1 MSFALTFRSSGHQS
15 ALSNNEIICWKDVH
29 FEDHS
34 LPVLVIYM
42 DLKEDLKSFSPL
54 LLR

>member
-1 MSFALTFRSSGHQS
+1 MSTLKITRY
-15 ALSNNEIICWKDVH
+15 LS
-29 FEDHS
+29 
-34 LPVLVIYM
+34 VLVIYM